1 MFQNK
6 TETTILK
13 NNDPKKK
20 VLIVIAWYDNAVI
33 AAWSDL
39 AQQSYISTFY
49 QCSACSKT
57 MKRDLK
63 RKNSDSFY

>member
-20 VLIVIAWYDNAVI
+20 VLIVIAWYDNVVI
-33 AAWSDL
+33 RSCAAKL
-39 AQQSYISTFY
+39 HFNFLLM
-49 QCSACSKT
+49 QCL
-57 MKRDLK
+57 LK
-63 RKNSDSFY
+63 NNETRFKEKEFG

>member
-20 VLIVIAWYDNAVI
+20 VLIVIAWCDNAVI

-49 QCSACSKT
+49 QCL
-57 MKRDLK
+57 LK
-63 RKNSDSFY
+63 NNATRFKEKEFG